1 MSKLFLVLA
10 LLCAAIALLGMVIMV
25 WNFLI
30 PFELAAKITGTAMIA
45 FFPNII
51 VYCTLEDRK

>member
-1 MSKLFLVLA
+1 MSKLFLALA
-10 LLCAAIALLGMVIMV
+10 LLCAAIALLEIVIMV

-30 PFELAAKITGTAMIA
+30 PFELAAKITATAVIV

-51 VYCTLEDRK
+51 IYCTLEDRK

>member
-10 LLCAAIALLGMVIMV
+10 LLCAVIVLVGILIMV
-25 WNFLI
+25 WDFLI
-30 PFELAAKITGTAMIA
+30 PLELAAKITATAVIV

-51 VYCTLEDRK
+51 IYCTLEDRK

>member
-10 LLCAAIALLGMVIMV
+10 LLCAVIVLVGILIMV
-25 WNFLI
+25 WDFLI
-30 PFELAAKITGTAMIA
+30 PFELAAKITGTAAIV

-51 VYCTLEDRK
+51 IYCTLEDRK

>member
-10 LLCAAIALLGMVIMV
+10 LLCAVIVLVGILIMV
-25 WNFLI
+25 WDFLI
-30 PFELAAKITGTAMIA
+30 PFELAAKITATAVIV

-51 VYCTLEDRK
+51 IYCTLEDRK